1 MIKKSET
8 VLLVAVKKELP
19 KSLIPGWNIVYSGKG
34 VFEDPFLVIQQ
45 LH

>member
-19 KSLIPGWNIVYSGKG
+19 KHLIPGWNVVYSGVGKINAS
-34 VFEDPFLVIQQ
+34 FAISK
-45 LH
+45 